1 MLERRDLL
9 TFAGGAVIGGVTV
22 SFLDKGSGS
31 IRWYN
36 GTDETLWTEIEIQS
50 KGGVLFSPETIY
62 EDSSELPQTPEYMF
76 SVPNI
81 VPAGD
86 YIVKIEVRRN
96 WNESIAA
103 SETITWNGSGQE
115 HALLTIEIDSDL
127 NIETIQ

>member
-9 TFAGGAVIGGVTV
+9 TFAGGAVIGGATV

-36 GTDETLWTEIEIQS
+36 GTNETLWTDIEIRS
-50 KGGVLFSPETIY
+50 KGGVLSSPETVY
-62 EDSSELPQTPEYMF
+62 EDSSELPPTPEYMLVN
-76 SVPNI
+76 SNI

-86 YIVKIEVRRN
+86 YIVKIVIKRN
-96 WNESIAA
+96 RNEGTAV
-103 SETITWNGSGQE
+103 SERITWNGSGRE

-127 NIETIQ
+127 NIRTI